1 MKLSLVIPC
10 YNEEK
15 NVRPMYDAVN
25 AVFGRAG
32 FSYEMIFVNDGSRDG
47 TWKEL
52 KKLQPVGNGSLKC
65 INFSRNFGK
74 EAAMYAGLKE
84 SCGDYVTMIDAD
96 LQQRPEIALEM
107 VEYLDAHPDTDC
119 VTGFQKDRNEGIVLR
134 FFKYCFYGL
143 INAVSEVDFHQG
155 ASDFR
160 TFRRNMA
167 DAILSLG
174 EYYRFSKGIF
184 SWVGFENHFIP
195 YKAETRNAGKTT
207 WSFRKLFK
215 YAVEG
220 IVAFTTKPLRIA
232 TGVGILMS
240 LLSLLYLIIVVVQ
253 KLTVGIDV
261 PGYAT
266 LIVLILLI
274 GGIQMTTLGIVGEYI
289 AKIYIQG
296 KERPIYIMKEMTC
309 KPAQPQQKGGKAPE
323 TDGPVI

>member
-15 NVRPMYDAVN
+15 NVRPMYDAVRT
-25 AVFGRAG
+25 VFGRTG
-32 FSYEMIFVNDGSRDG
+32 FSYEMIFVNDGSKDA

-52 KKLQPVGNGSLKC
+52 KSLQPDENGSLKC
-65 INFSRNFGK
+65 LNFSRNFGK
-74 EAAMYAGLKE
+74 EAAMYAGIRA
-84 SCGDYVTMIDAD
+84 SCGEYVTVIDAD
-96 LQQRPEIALEM
+96 LQQRPEVALEM
-107 VEYLDAHPDTDC
+107 VEYLDAHPETDC
-119 VTGFQKDRNEGIVLR
+119 VTAFQSERNEGIILR
-134 FFKYCFYGL
+134 FFKYCFYGI

-160 TFRRNMA
+160 TFRRSMA
-167 DAILSLG
+167 DAVLSLG

-184 SWVGFENHFIP
+184 SWVGFETHFIP
-195 YKAETRNAGKTT
+195 YKAEQRNAGKTS

-215 YAVEG
+215 YAMEG

-232 TGVGILMS
+232 TGVGIIMS
-240 LLSLLYLIIVVVQ
+240 LLSLLYLIIVIIE

-296 KERPIYIMKEMTC
+296 KERPLYIMKEVVEFPSERESRD
-309 KPAQPQQKGGKAPE
+309 KE
-323 TDGPVI
+323 ERSS

>member
-15 NVRPMYDAVN
+15 NVRPMYDAVRN
-25 AVFGRAG
+25 VFGRTG
-32 FSYEMIFVNDGSRDG
+32 FSYEMIFVNDGSRDN

-52 KKLQPVGNGSLKC
+52 KNLPPDAGCSIKC

-74 EAAMYAGLKE
+74 EAAMYAGLQE
-84 SCGDYVTMIDAD
+84 SCGEYVTIIDAD
-96 LQQRPEIALEM
+96 LQQRPEVALEM

-119 VTGFQKDRNEGIVLR
+119 VTAFQKERNEGIVLR
-134 FFKYCFYGL
+134 FFKYCFYGI

-160 TFRRNMA
+160 TFRRSMA

-174 EYYRFSKGIF
+174 EYHRFSKGIF
-184 SWVGFENHFIP
+184 SWVGFENYFMP
-195 YKAETRNAGKTT
+195 YKAEMRNAGRTS

-220 IVAFTTKPLRIA
+220 IMAFTTKPLRIA
-232 TGVGILMS
+232 TGLGIIMS
-240 LLSLLYLIIVVVQ
+240 LLSLLYLIIVIVQ

-289 AKIYIQG
+289 AKMYIQG
-296 KERPIYIMKEMTC
+296 KERPIYIMKEKVTR
-309 KPAQPQQKGGKAPE
+309 PAEPLPGKHGDTPD
-323 TDGPVI
+323 TDRYN

>member
-25 AVFGRAG
+25 AVFGRTG

-47 TWKEL
+47 TWREL
-52 KKLQPVGNGSLKC
+52 KKLEPVGNGSLKC
-65 INFSRNFGK
+65 IHFSRNFGK
-74 EAAMYAGLKE
+74 EAAMYAGLTE
-84 SCGDYVTMIDAD
+84 SSGEYVTIIDAD
-96 LQQRPEIALEM
+96 LQQRPETALEM
-107 VEYLDAHPDTDC
+107 VEYLDAHPETDC
-119 VTGFQKDRNEGIVLR
+119 VTAFQSDRNEGILLR
-134 FFKYCFYGL
+134 FFKYCFYGI

-174 EYYRFSKGIF
+174 EYCRFSKGIF
-184 SWVGFENHFIP
+184 SWVGFETYFMP
-195 YKAETRNAGKTT
+195 YKAEERNAGKSS

-215 YAVEG
+215 YAIEG

-296 KERPIYIMKEMTC
+296 KERPIYIMKEMVRL
-309 KPAQPQQKGGKAPE
+309 PAEPQREHDAAAE
-323 TDGPVI
+323 DTDPLI

>member
-15 NVRPMYDAVN
+15 NVRPMFDACRD
-25 AVFGRAG
+25 VFGGAG

-52 KKLQPVGNGSLKC
+52 KALKAEGNGSVRC

-84 SCGDYVTMIDAD
+84 SRGEYVTVIDAD
-96 LQQRPEIALEM
+96 LQQRPEVALTM
-107 VEYLDAHPDTDC
+107 VEYLDDHPDTDC
-119 VTGFQKDRNEGIVLR
+119 VTAFQQERNEGVILR
-134 FFKYCFYGL
+134 FFKKCFYGI

-184 SWVGFENHFIP
+184 S
-195 YKAETRNAGKTT
+195 
-207 WSFRKLFK
+207 
-215 YAVEG
+215 
-220 IVAFTTKPLRIA
+220 
-232 TGVGILMS
+232 
-240 LLSLLYLIIVVVQ
+240 
-253 KLTVGIDV
+253 
-261 PGYAT
+261 
-266 LIVLILLI
+266 
-274 GGIQMTTLGIVGEYI
+274 
-289 AKIYIQG
+289 
-296 KERPIYIMKEMTC
+296 
-309 KPAQPQQKGGKAPE
+309 
-323 TDGPVI
+323 